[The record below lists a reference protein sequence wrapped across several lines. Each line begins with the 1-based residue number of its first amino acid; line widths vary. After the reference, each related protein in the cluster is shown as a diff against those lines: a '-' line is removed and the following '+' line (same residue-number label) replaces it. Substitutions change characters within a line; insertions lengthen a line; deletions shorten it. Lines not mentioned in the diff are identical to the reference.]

1 MTSPAHARPTTTID
15 AVSFPTLQQLHDRRS
30 AKWTRHDRD
39 VLPMPVAEMDCFLQP
54 SIAAALHEAVD
65 AGDTGYPGVD
75 PGLIEAF
82 VDFADHRWGW
92 SVDPAQVLVCGDVSV
107 GGITAMKT
115 LVEPGSGLIIN
126 TPVYP
131 PFFAWPGAATL
142 KRVEVPLAHDGPARD
157 GQMWRLD
164 LAGIEAAFAAG
175 AKAFLLCHPH
185 NPIGL
190 VHPADDLRAV
200 AELAQ
205 RYDAIVI
212 SDEIH
217 APLTLPGV
225 RFEPFL
231 TVSDAARRVGVA
243 LHSASKAWNL
253 AGLKSA
259 FIVTANASLAER
271 LASHQD
277 SLLWKAG
284 HFGCIAGEAAY
295 RHGQPWLDDLVRLL
309 AENHDIL
316 RAELPGAA
324 PGALVAPAQAGYLA
338 WVDLR
343 ETVFGDDPA
352 LELERHGRLG
362 LEPGPRFGRDV
373 GQGHVRVNVGCHPDV
388 LAEAIKR
395 FARAA
400 DAVRATPS

>member
-1 MTSPAHARPTTTID
+1 MTSPARARPTLDTV
-15 AVSFPTLQQLHDRRS
+15 AFPSLERLRQRRS
-30 AKWTRHDRD
+30 AKWTRHDHD

-54 SIAAALHEAVD
+54 AIAAALHEAVD

-82 VDFADHRWGW
+82 ADFSRGRWGW
-92 SVDPAQVLVCGDVSV
+92 AVDPTQVLVCGDVSV

-115 LVEPGSGLIIN
+115 LMEPGSGLIIN

-131 PFFAWPGAATL
+131 PFFAWPGAAAL
-142 KRVEVPLAHDGPARD
+142 KRVEVPLSRHPRGDAR
-157 GQMWRLD
+157 QTWRLD

-175 AKAFLLCHPH
+175 ATGFLLCHPH
-185 NPIGL
+185 NPIGA
-190 VHPADDLRAV
+190 VHPAEDLRAV
-200 AELAQ
+200 ADLAL

-217 APLTLPGV
+217 APLTLPGT

-231 TVSDAARRVGVA
+231 TVSDAARQVGVA

-259 FIVTANASLAER
+259 FIVTADPSLAER
-271 LASHQD
+271 IESHRD
-277 SLLWKAG
+277 TLLWKAG

-309 AENHDIL
+309 ADNHREL
-316 RAELPGAA
+316 RADLPRAVPGAA
-324 PGALVAPAQAGYLA
+324 VAPAQAGYLA
-338 WVDLR
+338 WIDLR
-343 ETVFGDDPA
+343 ATVFGEDPA
-352 LELERHGRLG
+352 TELEQHGRLG
-362 LEPGPRFGRDV
+362 LEPGHRFGRDI
-373 GQGHVRVNVGCHPDV
+373 GQGHVRVNLGCHPDV
-388 LAEAIKR
+388 LAEAIRR

-400 DAVRATPS
+400 DAVRAMPS